1 MVLYTTRVKPVFA
14 LVIIRPAGK
23 LIYYLTQRSFVMT
36 QNPERSSHLE
46 LEEIRYFPQ
55 KPYGAPIDRA
65 EASFQQTPLLMNL
78 NAGSWSYDDE
88 PLSGTFYKEMLSP
101 EEKVNLIRNIIKTM
115 QGLDLPDKDQVIRQQ
130 LYHFFKIDTLL
141 GMAVAE
147 GLKVKITS
155 VLFL

>member
-1 MVLYTTRVKPVFA
+1 MAR
-14 LVIIRPAGK
+14 GK
-23 LIYYLTQRSFVMT
+23 LIYYLTQRSFVMM

-46 LEEIRYFPQ
+46 LEEIRYFPKQ
-55 KPYGAPIDRA
+55 HYKAPIDSPEVPFR
-65 EASFQQTPLLMNL
+65 QTPLLMNL
-78 NAGSWSYDDE
+78 NVGSWSAEDE

-101 EEKVNLIRNIIKTM
+101 EEKVTLIGNIIKTM
-115 QGLDLPDKDQVIRQQ
+115 QNLKVPDKEEVIRQQ
-130 LYHFFKIDTLL
+130 LFHFFEIDTLL